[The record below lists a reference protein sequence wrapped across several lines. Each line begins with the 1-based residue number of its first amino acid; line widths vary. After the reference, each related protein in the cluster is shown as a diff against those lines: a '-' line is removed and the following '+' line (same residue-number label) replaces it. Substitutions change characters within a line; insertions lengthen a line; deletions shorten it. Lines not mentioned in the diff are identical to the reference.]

1 MIKDS
6 KEHLIQINET
16 YNQHLKAALKIG
28 LTMILGGFQAILHA
42 IIPGILTN
50 SASDKIKKLNE
61 IVSSR
66 N

>member
-6 KEHLIQINET
+6 KEHLNQINET

-28 LTMILGGFQAILHA
+28 FTMILGGLQAILHA
-42 IIPGILTN
+42 IIPGILTR
-50 SASDKIKKLNE
+50 SASEKIKKLNE
-61 IVSSR
+61 IVSNR

>member
-6 KEHLIQINET
+6 KSHLKDANET
-16 YNQHLKAALKIG
+16 YSEHFNSALKIG
-28 LTMILGGFQAILHA
+28 IMMILGGFQAILHA
-42 IIPGILTN
+42 IIPGILTR

-61 IVSSR
+61 FIVRR